1 MNRSILIVIC
11 DFLLL
16 SLLTFSTDINR
27 MADENTRPPT
37 NVSVATNNVMDTGQ
51 DLAAVMK
58 LALEE
63 ERKGHEQLQQQLATA
78 RDAANQRQAQLNAR
92 EQEYQ
97 RLQQQFA
104 AARTNL
110 ENLNRQLQNNSAQSQ
125 QKLAATEAEAQQQS
139 ELAAA
144 LRQQL
149 EQFAKTNQLA
159 QAEKQQLSNQLQLAE
174 ANARAAADRAA
185 LMQQE
190 VQAERTENA
199 RLAEG
204 FKTLATNSSQLTQE
218 IRENRALAPN
228 TIFSEFVS
236 NGIEANILAS
246 RSGFLG
252 MNSSSSKETKT
263 VLVTDGTNTFALCH
277 VQDTPL
283 KLWDPGTDWD
293 ALTGTLAGNAAQ
305 VAIHSLSFHKAD
317 PRVVMMP
324 VSPAEVRQ
332 LGGRVYRI
340 SSDPY
345 KFQDVVLVGADAGY
359 YGECNFQ
366 IDLNTPQYVKLD
378 RSLLRGLFGKFNPSR
393 GDLVFSR
400 TGELLGIMVNSTY
413 CLVIHNF
420 APAATLQFG
429 PDVRGEH
436 TGSTLSQLYFTV
448 FQLPLRLQ

>member
-27 MADENTRPPT
+27 MADENTRPPV
-37 NVSVATNNVMDTGQ
+37 NVAVATNDVAETGK

-63 ERKGHEQLQQQLATA
+63 ERRGHVQLQQQLAAA
-78 RDAANQRQAQLNAR
+78 RDTANQRQAQLNAR
-92 EQEYQ
+92 EQENQ
-97 RLQQQFA
+97 QLQQQFA

-110 ENLNRQLQNNSAQSQ
+110 ETLNRQLQDTSAQAQ
-125 QKLAATEAEAQQQS
+125 QKLAATAAEAQRQS

-149 EQFAKTNQLA
+149 DQLTRSNLLA
-159 QAEKQQLSNQLQLAE
+159 QAEKQKLAQQLQLSE
-174 ANARAAADRAA
+174 VEKRAAAERAA
-185 LMQQE
+185 MMQQE

-199 RLAEG
+199 KLAEG
-204 FKTLATNSSQLTQE
+204 FKSLATNSSQLTQE
-218 IRENRALAPN
+218 IRANTPLAPN

-236 NGIEANILAS
+236 NRIGADFLAE
-246 RSGFLG
+246 RSGILG
-252 MNSSSSKETKT
+252 MNSSKSAEAKT
-263 VLVTDGTNTFALCH
+263 VLVTDGTNTYALCH

-283 KLWDPGTDWD
+283 TLWDPGTDWD
-293 ALTGTLAGNAAQ
+293 TLTGTLAGNAAP
-305 VAIHSLSFHKAD
+305 VDIRSMSFHQAD

-332 LGGRVYRI
+332 LGGKVYRI

-345 KFQDVVLVGADAGY
+345 KFQDAVLVGADEGY

-366 IDLNTPQYVKLD
+366 IDLDTPQYVKVD
-378 RSLLRGLFGKFNPSR
+378 HSLWRPLFGKFTSSR

-420 APAATLQFG
+420 TPAAVLQFG
-429 PDVRGEH
+429 PDVRSEH
-436 TGSTLSQLYFTV
+436 TGSTLSQLYFYI
-448 FQLPLRLQ
+448 FQLPSRLQ

>member
-27 MADENTRPPT
+27 MADENTQPPT
-37 NVSVATNNVMDTGQ
+37 NVTIATNDVADSGK

-63 ERKGHEQLQQQLATA
+63 ERKGHVQLQQQLAAA

-92 EQEYQ
+92 EQENQ

-110 ENLNRQLQNNSAQSQ
+110 ESLNRQLQDTTAQSQ
-125 QKLAATEAEAQQQS
+125 QQIAATTAEAQHQS

-144 LRQQL
+144 LRRQL
-149 EQFAKTNQLA
+149 DQLTRSNLLA
-159 QAEKQQLSNQLQLAE
+159 QAAQQRLAQQLQLSE
-174 ANARAAADRAA
+174 VEKRAAAERAA
-185 LMQQE
+185 MMQQE
-190 VQAERTENA
+190 VQAERTENVK
-199 RLAEG
+199 LAEG
-204 FKTLATNSSQLTQE
+204 FKSLATNSGQLTQE

-228 TIFSEFVS
+228 NLFSQFIS
-236 NGIEANILAS
+236 NRIDANIVAA

-252 MNSSSSKETKT
+252 RNVTDSRDTKT
-263 VLVTDGTNTFALCH
+263 VLVTDGTNIFALCY
-277 VQDTPL
+277 VKDTPL
-283 KLWDPGTDWD
+283 KLWEPGTDWD
-293 ALTGTLAGNAAQ
+293 SLTGTLASHGAQ
-305 VAIHSLSFHKAD
+305 VPIRSLSFHQAD
-317 PRVVMMP
+317 PRVVMML
-324 VSPAEVRQ
+324 VSAADASR
-332 LGGRVYRI
+332 LGGKVYRI

-345 KFQDVVLVGADAGY
+345 KFQDAVPVGADGNS

-366 IDLNTPQYVKLD
+366 IDLNTPQYVKVD
-378 RSLLRGLFGKFNPSR
+378 HSLWRPLFGKFNPSS

-413 CLVIHNF
+413 CLVIHDF

-436 TGSTLSQLYFTV
+436 TGSTLSQLYFYV
-448 FQLPLRLQ
+448 FQLPMRLQ